1 LNPPR
6 VEIHPDFAVLERRL
20 ECHLRA
26 LRREHGPLARAAVV
40 VPTSRL
46 RDHLLGLL
54 ARRFGALTGVEVLHH
69 DALAAAIATEAALA
83 EWPGASPRPFR
94 PLGDLARQAIVED
107 QVHRTG
113 GALAGY
119 VAAVPGSVAA
129 ILATLDELREAGVAP
144 QPALRVAGLSEPGRE
159 ILSLYSGYV
168 ATLERLAALGFADR
182 ALRIASVLDHAA
194 HFASRYR
201 LVVHYGAY
209 EIVGMNLELM
219 RAVGA
224 AAPVVHLAPGHPT
237 APAFAYAR
245 DFWRDAY
252 GATPA
257 FLGEGP
263 GDDEAAGTG
272 PDAPVV
278 AVGARLLGDRLQHLY
293 DEAESGRECAGIALL
308 HTQGAAAEID
318 EAALVALDRHD
329 GEGVPLHRVAVL
341 ARSLEPYVAALQ
353 PAARRHALP
362 ILTSAARPLGRETTA
377 QAALRLLRVVLLDAE
392 AKALFDLVRTGLL
405 RGAGAS
411 DAAAQVDGWERL
423 LRTWQVRGGRRVLC
437 ELLPAWLSARRAAP
451 SRTGDPDEARAV
463 EARRA
468 AEEER
473 GLALAR
479 LVAALD
485 RDARPLRQARDWNAW
500 SAAATA
506 LLGRR
511 LEGLAAANPDAGV
524 PPLLAALEDMQ
535 ALHAAGVPFPSAQAA
550 LSRLEGAIVSAT
562 VPVGGFDP
570 SGQAAAVDGGG
581 IRVLDVMQAR
591 GLSFDTVVLA
601 GMNATLF
608 PRPVRPDP
616 FLSDADRALL
626 RSALRRSVALR
637 QDALA
642 EEHLLLAL
650 ALGSAEKRLV
660 VSWQRADDAGRA
672 KAPSL
677 ALREIARIAL
687 GDADLER
694 AVTAARRVP
703 GDVLARVSEE
713 LHGRGLVTP
722 SDAALAA
729 ALEAR
734 DPGRLGAHLE
744 GLSSLVPDG
753 SAPTL
758 AAGLEL
764 LRAIEAPDPCPFDA
778 LPGPLPPQGGDG
790 AARARPWSPSR
801 LALLGACPQRY
812 FFRHVLRIEEWDE
825 PAEVHVIDGATMGL
839 AVHAVLA
846 ETYRDASIPHPVAGS
861 PRGGPA
867 ADLAVRLCCAWEKE
881 TAPIASRLEALVP
894 GLWEL
899 LGGRWLQS
907 LLLFLERDARRFPAA
922 GGAAVFEEP
931 IEVTLPLG
939 AQGDAIPIQGRFD
952 RLIRT
957 ENLWTVTDYKTGVAL
972 DDWVDP
978 GQFLKG
984 TRLQMAIYRLMAE
997 AAATIA
1003 MPPHGAPPRIDL
1015 EVLGVGPRFDLDPEA
1030 GRATLDGDAFA
1041 RIEEGVLESLRVLL
1055 RLPAEGLYPLHEEAR
1070 RCAWCVFDRAC
1081 RRAHAPTVERLLLRP
1096 ELRDHRLVRRKQVKR
1111 PLLADVEAG
1120 GDGT

>member
-6 VEIHPDFAVLERRL
+6 VEIHHDFAVLERRL
-20 ECHLRA
+20 ERHLRA
-26 LRREHGPLARAAVV
+26 LGREHGPFHRAAVV

-46 RDHLLGLL
+46 REHLLGFL
-54 ARRFGALTGVEVLHH
+54 AQRFGALLGVEVLHH
-69 DALAAAIATEAALA
+69 DALVAAVAAEAALA
-83 EWPGASPRPFR
+83 ERPGASPRPLR

-107 QVHRTG
+107 QVRRTG

-129 ILATLDELREAGVAP
+129 LLATLDELREAGIAP

-159 ILSLYSGYV
+159 ILTLYSGYV
-168 ATLERLAALGFADR
+168 ATLERLAPRGFADR
-182 ALRIASVLDHAA
+182 AGRIASVLDHTG

-209 EIVGMNLELM
+209 DIVGMNLELM

-224 AAPVVHLAPGHPT
+224 GAPVLYLAPGHPQ

-245 DFWRDAY
+245 DFWRDAF
-252 GATPA
+252 GVVPA
-257 FLGEGP
+257 FLGDGSGP
-263 GDDEAAGTG
+263 DDAAGPG
-272 PDAPVV
+272 PDAPAV
-278 AVGARLLGDRLQHLY
+278 APRARLLGDRLEHLY
-293 DEAESGRECAGIALL
+293 DEASPGTECAGTALL
-308 HTQGAAAEID
+308 HTQGATAEID
-318 EAALVALDRHD
+318 AAALLTLDRHAR
-329 GEGVPLHRVAVL
+329 EVVPPHRVAVL

-362 ILTSAARPLGRETTA
+362 ILTSAARPLLRDTVA

-392 AKALFDLVRTGLL
+392 AQALFDLLRTGRL

-411 DAAAQVDGWERL
+411 DAAAQADGWERL
-423 LRTWQVRGGRRVLC
+423 LRSWQVRGGRRVLC
-437 ELLPAWLSARRAAP
+437 ELLPAWLAARRAAP
-451 SRTGDPDEARAV
+451 SRHGDPDEALAE

-468 AEEER
+468 AEEAR

-479 LVAALD
+479 LVASLH
-485 RDARPLRQARDWNAW
+485 RDARPLRQAHDWSAW

-506 LLGRR
+506 LLARR
-511 LEGLAAANPDAGV
+511 IEGLAAAHPDAAGA
-524 PPLLAALEDMQ
+524 PLIAALEDMQ
-535 ALHAAGVPFPSAQAA
+535 ALHAAGVPFASPQAA
-550 LSRLEGAIVSAT
+550 LSRFEGAIASAA
-562 VPVGGFDP
+562 VPVGGFDA
-570 SGQAAAVDGGG
+570 SGQASAVDGGG
-581 IRVLDVMQAR
+581 VRVLDVMQAR
-591 GLSFDTVVLA
+591 GLSFDTVVLV

-608 PRPVRPDP
+608 PRPARPDP
-616 FLSDADRALL
+616 FLGDADRGLL
-626 RSALRRSVALR
+626 RSALRRPVARR

-650 ALGSAEKRLV
+650 AVGSAEKRLV

-677 ALREIARIAL
+677 ALREIARLAL

-694 AVTAARRVP
+694 AVTAGRRVP
-703 GDVLARVSEE
+703 GDVLARVREE
-713 LHGRGLVTP
+713 LRGNGLAAP

-734 DPGRLGAHLE
+734 APERLGARLVD
-744 GLSSLVPDG
+744 LSSLLPDG

-758 AAGLEL
+758 AAGLDL

-790 AARARPWSPSR
+790 APRGRPWSPSR

-812 FFRHVLRIEEWDE
+812 FFRHVLRVEEWDE
-825 PAEVHVIDGATMGL
+825 PAEAHVLDAAAIGL

-846 ETYRDASIPHPVAGS
+846 ETYRGLAIPLP
-861 PRGGPA
+861 
-867 ADLAVRLCCAWEKE
+867 ADLAVRLRHAWERE
-881 TAPIASRLEALVP
+881 TAPIASRLEALYP

-899 LGGRWLQS
+899 LGGRWLRS
-907 LLLFLERDARRFPAA
+907 LLLFLERDAGRFPAA
-922 GGAAVFEEP
+922 GGSAVFEEP
-931 IEVTLPLG
+931 IEVALPLG
-939 AQGDAIPIQGRFD
+939 PQGDAIPFQGRFD
-952 RLIRT
+952 RLIRM
-957 ENLWTVTDYKTGVAL
+957 ENRWTVTDYKTGGAL
-972 DDWVDP
+972 ADWVDP

-984 TRLQMAIYRLMAE
+984 TRLQMALYRMMAE
-997 AAATIA
+997 GAATTA
-1003 MPPHGAPPRIDL
+1003 TPPGGATPRIDL
-1015 EVLGVGPRFDLDPEA
+1015 EVLGVSPRFDLDPES
-1030 GRATLDGDAFA
+1030 GRATLESDTF
-1041 RIEEGVLESLRVLL
+1041 EGIAGGVVESLRVLL

-1081 RRAHAPTVERLLLRP
+1081 RRAHAPTAERLLLRP
-1096 ELRDHRLVRRKQVKR
+1096 ELRDHRLMRRKQVKR
-1111 PLLADVEAG
+1111 PRLADVEAAE
-1120 GDGT
+1120 DGT

>member
-1 LNPPR
+1 LSPPR
-6 VEIHPDFAVLERRL
+6 IEIHHDFAVLERRL

-46 RDHLLGLL
+46 RGHLLALL
-54 ARRFGALTGVEVLHH
+54 ARRFGACLGVEVLHH
-69 DALAAAIATEAALA
+69 DALAAAVAEEAALA
-83 EWPGASPRPFR
+83 QRRGASPRPFR

-107 QVHRTG
+107 RVHGIG

-119 VAAVPGSVAA
+119 VAEVPGSVAA

-168 ATLERLAALGFADR
+168 ATLERLAALGFTDR
-182 ALRIASVLDHAA
+182 AGRIASVLDHAA

-209 EIVGMNLELM
+209 DIVGMNLDLM

-224 AAPVVHLAPGHPT
+224 GAPVVYLAPGHPT

-252 GATPA
+252 GVTPV
-257 FLGEGP
+257 FLGDGP
-263 GDDEAAGTG
+263 GSDEAA
-272 PDAPVV
+272 AP
-278 AVGARLLGDRLQHLY
+278 GARLLGDRLQHLY
-293 DEAESGRECAGIALL
+293 DEAASGRECAGTALL

-318 EAALVALDRHD
+318 EAALLALDRHD
-329 GEGVPLHRVAVL
+329 GLAVPPHRVAVL

-377 QAALRLLRVVLLDAE
+377 QAALRLLRVVLLDTE
-392 AKALFDLVRTGLL
+392 AQALLDLVRTGLL

-411 DAAAQVDGWERL
+411 DASAQVDGWERL

-437 ELLPAWLSARRAAP
+437 ELLPAWLAARRAAP
-451 SRTGDPDEARAV
+451 SRTGDPDEVRAE

-468 AEEER
+468 AEEAR
-473 GLALAR
+473 GRALAR
-479 LVAALD
+479 LIASLE

-500 SAAATA
+500 SAAAIA
-506 LLGRR
+506 LFGRR
-511 LEGLAAANPDAGV
+511 IEGLAAANPDAGV
-524 PPLLAALEDMQ
+524 AALLAALEDMQ
-535 ALHAAGVPFPSAQAA
+535 ALHAAGVPFASPQAA
-550 LSRLEGAIVSAT
+550 LSCLEGAITSAA
-562 VPVGGFDP
+562 VPVGGFDAF
-570 SGQAAAVDGGG
+570 GQAASGDGGG

-608 PRPVRPDP
+608 PRPARPDP
-616 FLSDADRALL
+616 FLGDADRALL
-626 RSALRRSVALR
+626 RSALRRPLAR
-637 QDALA
+637 RADAPA

-677 ALREIARIAL
+677 ALREIARLAL

-703 GDVLARVSEE
+703 GDVLARVTEE
-713 LHGRGLVTP
+713 LQGRGLVAP

-734 DPGRLGAHLE
+734 APERLTAHLPS
-744 GLSSLVPDG
+744 LSSLLPDG
-753 SAPTL
+753 SGPTL

-790 AARARPWSPSR
+790 AVRVRPWSPSR
-801 LALLGACPQRY
+801 LALLGGCPQQY

-825 PAEVHVIDGATMGL
+825 PKESHVLDGATIGL

-846 ETYRDASIPHPVAGS
+846 ETYRDALAGS
-861 PRGGPA
+861 PRGAPPSA
-867 ADLAVRLCCAWEKE
+867 ADLAVRLRLAWEKE
-881 TAPIASRLEALVP
+881 TAPIASRLEALIP

-899 LGGRWLQS
+899 LGGRWLRS
-907 LLLFLERDARRFPAA
+907 LLLFLERDAARFPEA

-931 IEVTLPLG
+931 IEVTLPIG
-939 AQGDAIPIQGRFD
+939 PQGEAVPIQGRFD

-957 ENLWTVTDYKTGVAL
+957 ENRWTVTDYKTGGAL
-972 DDWVDP
+972 DDWLDP

-1003 MPPHGAPPRIDL
+1003 TPPHGAPPRIDL
-1015 EVLGVGPRFDLDPEA
+1015 EVLGVGPRFDLDPGA
-1030 GRATLDGDAFA
+1030 GHAALDGAAFA
-1041 RIEEGVLESLRVLL
+1041 KIEEGLFESLRVLL
-1055 RLPAEGLYPLHEEAR
+1055 RLPAEGLYPLHEDAR
-1070 RCAWCVFDRAC
+1070 RCGWCVFDRAC

-1096 ELRDHRLVRRKQVKR
+1096 ELRDHRLVRRKQAKR
-1111 PLLADVEAG
+1111 PRLIDVEAA
-1120 GDGT
+1120 GDGM